1 MLFSLALIF
10 LIGLAASALCARLR
24 LPGIIGMLLTGILLG
39 PYLLNLLDPSL
50 LAVSGDLR
58 EMALVIILLKA
69 GLSLDLSD
77 LKKVGRPAV
86 LMSFLPASFEIL
98 GVVLLGPLLL
108 DLTPTQAAIAGAVL
122 GAVSPA
128 VVVPRMVRLMESGHG
143 TEQGIPQMIM
153 AAASCDDVYVIVLF
167 STFVGMEQGAGA
179 KLSDLA
185 AVPISILTGL
195 AGGAAVGWLLSAL
208 FEAAFRSGRMIRNST
223 KVVILLGCAFLL
235 TAAEDLLDG
244 ILPFSGLL
252 AVLAMACMIRRRA
265 IPAVFDRLSEKMGK
279 LWIAAELLLF
289 TLVGAAVDIRY
300 TLQAGPAVV
309 LLIFGA
315 LLFRCVGVLLSLTG
329 SPLRGKER
337 LFCVIAY
344 LPKATVQAAIGA
356 VPLSLG
362 LSCGSLVLTLA
373 VTAILIT
380 APLGA
385 IGIDLSYRKLL
396 RSATRSKSTVRPA
409 DTASVS

>member
-1 MLFSLALIF
+1 MLLSIALIF
-10 LIGLAASALCARLR
+10 LVGLASSALCARLR

-39 PYLLNLLDPSL
+39 PHLLNLLDPSL
-50 LAVSGDLR
+50 LAVSADLR

-98 GVVLLGPLLL
+98 GIVLLGPALLG
-108 DLTPTQAAIAGAVL
+108 LTTTQAAIAGAVL

-128 VVVPRMVRLMESGHG
+128 VVVPRMVKLIESGYG
-143 TEQGIPQMIM
+143 TREGIPQMIM
-153 AAASCDDVYVIVLF
+153 AAASCDDVFVIVLF
-167 STFVGMEQGAGA
+167 STFVGIEQGSGA
-179 KLSDLA
+179 RLLDLMS
-185 AVPISILTGL
+185 VPVSILTGL
-195 AGGAAVGWLLSAL
+195 AAGAAAGWLLSRL
-208 FEAAFRSGRMIRNST
+208 FEAAFCRGRMIRNST

-235 TAAEDLLDG
+235 TSGEDLLSG

-252 AVLAMACMIRRRA
+252 AVLAMACVIRRKE
-265 IPAVFDRLSEKMGK
+265 IPAVFGRLSEKMGK

-300 TLQAGPAVV
+300 TLRAGLAVI
-309 LLIFGA
+309 LLIFGGLA
-315 LLFRCVGVLLSLTG
+315 FRCAGVLLSLAGT
-329 SPLRGKER
+329 SLRRQER
-337 LFCVIAY
+337 FFCVIAY

-373 VTAILIT
+373 VAAILIT

-385 IGIDLSYRKLL
+385 VGIDLSCRRLL
-396 RSATRSKSTVRPA
+396 RAAAAANSEEAA
-409 DTASVS
+409 QN